1 MARVVFLGTPRAAV
15 PTLET
20 LVGEHQVGLVV
31 TQPDRP
37 KGRSSKPVPPPV
49 KECALHHGVEVA
61 QPQTREEL
69 VSAIRDHAPFDVGI
83 VVAYG
88 RILRPEVLE
97 LPGHGMLN
105 VHFSLLPRW
114 RGAAPVA
121 RALMAGDEMTG
132 VTIIKLDEGLDTG
145 PVLTAQAIDIPDKDN
160 AGELTEKLARLGARL
175 VANALP
181 RYLAGE
187 IDPMPQTDDGVT
199 YAEKVDKDDRPIDPA
214 SNAASVVAKVRALAP
229 DPAATLVIDGETHK
243 IHRAG
248 PSDAEVQRGTWRS
261 VDGAPVVG
269 FSGGSVELVTLQPPG
284 KTPRSGVAWVNGRRN
299 DHGMIG

>member
-1 MARVVFLGTPRAAV
+1 MARVVFLGTPDAAV

-20 LVGEHQVGLVV
+20 LIGEHQVGLVV

-49 KECALHHGVEVA
+49 KKSALEHGIEVA

-69 VSAIRDHAPFDVGI
+69 AIVTRDHAPFDVGI

-88 RILRPEVLE
+88 RILGPEVLKI
-97 LPGHGMLN
+97 PGHGMLN

-132 VTIIKLDEGLDTG
+132 VTIMKLDEGLDTG
-145 PVLTAQAIDIPDKDN
+145 PVLTAQAIDIPESDG
-160 AGELTEKLARLGARL
+160 AGELTDRLARLGARL

-187 IDPMPQTDDGVT
+187 IEPVAQTDDGVT
-199 YAEKVDKDDRPIDPA
+199 YAEKIDKDDRPIDPA

-248 PSDAEVQRGTWRS
+248 PSDAEVERGTWRA

-269 FSGGSVELVTLQPPG
+269 FSGGSVELVTLQPAG
-284 KTPRSGVAWVNGRRN
+284 RNPRSGTDWVNGRHT
-299 DHGMIG
+299 DHGTIG